1 MNLKPATG
9 ASAPMPTDM
18 PATTTPGRRVLIVD
32 DNVDAAESLAMI
44 LNLGGH
50 QTHCAY
56 APETALESVAALK
69 PDVVVLD
76 IGLPRMDGYEV
87 ARRIR
92 ADKCPVRLI
101 ALSGYGRTE
110 NAERA
115 RAAGFNAYLV
125 KPVDFDE
132 LERVL
137 QTLR

>member
-1 MNLKPATG
+1 M
-9 ASAPMPTDM
+9 DM
-18 PATTTPGRRVLIVD
+18 PATTSPGRRVLIVD

-44 LNLGGH
+44 LNMGGH
-50 QTHCAY
+50 EAHCAY
-56 APETALESVAALK
+56 APESALETVVSLQ
-69 PDVVVLD
+69 PDVVLLD

-92 ADKCPVRLI
+92 ADKWSGRLV

-110 NAERA
+110 DAERA
-115 RAAGFNAYLV
+115 RAAGFDAYLV

-137 QTLR
+137 QTLS